1 MKVFFIV
8 LIAVGIIALLV
19 YTILCIHSVF
29 KTKKEL
35 EQLQEDPPSDYDI
48 DKIYLNSP
56 VHKQNILMS

>member
-1 MKVFFIV
+1 MKVFFIT
-8 LIAVGIIALLV
+8 LISVGIIALLV

-29 KTKKEL
+29 KAKKEL

-48 DKIYLNSP
+48 DKIYLNGP

>member
-1 MKVFFIV
+1 MKVFFLV

-19 YTILCIHSVF
+19 YTILCVRSVF
-29 KTKKEL
+29 KAEKEL

-48 DKIYLNSP
+48 DKIYMNGP

>member
-1 MKVFFIV
+1 MKVFFIT
-8 LIAVGIIALLV
+8 LISVGIIALLV

-29 KTKKEL
+29 RAKNEL

-48 DKIYLNSP
+48 DKIYQNGP